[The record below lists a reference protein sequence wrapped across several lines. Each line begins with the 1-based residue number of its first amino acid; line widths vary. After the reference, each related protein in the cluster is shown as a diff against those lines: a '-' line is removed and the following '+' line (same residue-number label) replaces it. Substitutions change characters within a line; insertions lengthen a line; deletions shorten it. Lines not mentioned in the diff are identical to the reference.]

1 MNSAMPLPDAFVAA
15 ETLTER
21 VALDIPATWQAATI
35 SVERAGAAQLTT
47 IDAEWRD
54 LVARSHEPNVFMDP
68 AILHLAGD
76 DCVTLLA
83 WNGEHKL
90 MGVWAFAVARHPVL
104 PVKLLRSPALPYSY
118 LATPVLDRAVAHAA
132 VTAMLDFIAADA
144 TLPKTISLEP
154 MRADG
159 PAMQAL
165 SAALADRKSAPVLL
179 HQGKRPV
186 LASDLDAK
194 QYFEKAMSSSSRKK
208 LRQHR
213 RRLEEQGKLE
223 SRVCVTAADVTQAF
237 EGFLSLESSG
247 WKGRVGTALLCNP
260 AEAALVRAMV
270 GALAQHGNAWVHA
283 LYQNDKAVA
292 AQVVLRAGAT
302 AFTWKTAYDEAL
314 GDFSPGMLL
323 LEDYTAAFLAD
334 KSIERV
340 DSCSFD
346 ETGFMSAWSEREE
359 IAHLL
364 IDAQSNGS
372 LSFAVAA
379 GLYKTFL
386 QARAAAKELYLRGR
400 RHWKR
405 Y

>member
-1 MNSAMPLPDAFVAA
+1 M
-15 ETLTER
+15 
-21 VALDIPATWQAATI
+21 
-35 SVERAGAAQLTT
+35 
-47 IDAEWRD
+47 
-54 LVARSHEPNVFMDP
+54 
-68 AILHLAGD
+68 
-76 DCVTLLA
+76 
-83 WNGEHKL
+83 
-90 MGVWAFAVARHPVL
+90 ARHPVL

-118 LATPVLDRAVAHAA
+118 LATPVLDRAAVHAV
-132 VTAMLDFIAADA
+132 VTAMLEFVAADA
-144 TLPKTISLEP
+144 TLPKTISLDP

-159 PAMQAL
+159 PAIQAL
-165 SAALADRKSAPVLL
+165 SVALADRKTAPVLL

-194 QYFEKAMSSSSRKK
+194 QYFEKAMSGSSRKK

-213 RRLEEQGKLE
+213 RRLEEKGKLE
-223 SRVCVTAADVTQAF
+223 SRVCVTPVDVAQAF
-237 EGFLSLESSG
+237 EDFLKLEMSG
-247 WKGRVGTALLCNP
+247 WKGRSGTALLCNP

-270 GALAQHGNAWVHA
+270 AALTQHGNAWVHA

-334 KSIERV
+334 KSIARV
-340 DSCSFD
+340 DSCSLD

-359 IAHLL
+359 LAHLL
-364 IDAQSNGS
+364 IDARPNSP

-379 GLYKTFL
+379 SLYKTFL
-386 QARAAAKELYLRGR
+386 QARAAAKDLYLRGR

-405 Y
+405 H